1 MGESSV
7 TKGNCP
13 WASREPS
20 TVIKRARELR
30 KSPSE
35 AERRLW
41 AHLRYRKMNGH
52 RFRRQH
58 PFGWYIVDSACFERR
73 LVVEVDGG
81 QHAGQQAYDAT
92 GSDWL
97 QGQGYNVLRFWNN
110 QVMEDIEAVQSAIL
124 QALESQETP
133 PP

>member
-1 MGESSV
+1 MGESLV
-7 TKGNCP
+7 TKANGPRAN
-13 WASREPS
+13 REPR

-41 AHLRYRKMNGH
+41 AQLRYRQMSGH

-58 PFGWYIVDSACFERR
+58 PIGWYIVDFACFERR

-81 QHAGQQAYDAT
+81 QHEGQQTQDAIR
-92 GSDWL
+92 SDWL
-97 QGQGYNVLRFWNN
+97 QGQGYKVLRFWNN
-110 QVMEDIEAVQSAIL
+110 EIMEDIESVKLAIL
-124 QALESQETP
+124 LALEPQETP